1 MKRYIAEEVEE
12 DREEKTRDSNKPIRL
27 WNRALK
33 CICFLLAIATVVSHT
48 GNVEGALDGCLFLL
62 AAIFFQREEHQ
73 LEAGVNN
80 N

>member
-1 MKRYIAEEVEE
+1 
-12 DREEKTRDSNKPIRL
+12 
-27 WNRALK
+27 
-33 CICFLLAIATVVSHT
+33 VVSHT